1 MDLKGFAKQYQR
13 EHAVT
18 RKVLDAFPP
27 DQASLKPHE
36 RANDALRLAQTF
48 LVEEKLMLLAL
59 RNEAVLGSGGFPS
72 APTEWHGV
80 LAAIDELHG
89 EMTELLSRADES
101 QLQPVKFFTGPGQMG
116 DYPAVEFLWMIL
128 FDQIHHR
135 GQFSVY
141 LRMAGGKVP
150 SIYGPS
156 ADEPWT

>member
-1 MDLKGFAKQYQR
+1 MDLKGFAKQYER

-18 RKVLDAFPP
+18 RKVLHAFPAEK
-27 DQASLKPHE
+27 ASLKPHE
-36 RANDALRLAQTF
+36 RSNDALRLAQTF
-48 LVEEKLMLLAL
+48 VLEEKMMLLVL
-59 RNEAVLGSGGFPS
+59 RNEPVLGSGGFP
-72 APTEWHGV
+72 AMPAEWSEV
-80 LAAIDELHG
+80 LAAFDDVHREL
-89 EMTELLSRADES
+89 TELLPSVDES
-101 QLQPVKFFTGPGQMG
+101 TLQPVKFFSGPGQMG
-116 DYPAVEFLWMIL
+116 EYPAAEFLWMFL